1 MMAIFYKTILRLNY
15 LKSLN
20 KIELP
25 VQLPPEV
32 PPPPGLLSSS
42 SEQDTPNTLITPNKK
57 IRLNSC
63 FIVLLFKI
71 RLF

>member
-15 LKSLN
+15 LKSFN

-32 PPPPGLLSSS
+32 PPHRDCYRHHPSRIL
-42 SEQDTPNTLITPNKK
+42 Q
-57 IRLNSC
+57 IR
-63 FIVLLFKI
+63 
-71 RLF
+71 

>member
-32 PPPPGLLSSS
+32 CPPPGYDDYVLR
-42 SEQDTPNTLITPNKK
+42 
-57 IRLNSC
+57 RLNVSYA
-63 FIVLLFKI
+63 L
-71 RLF
+71 